1 MRIEINGTVVALILL
16 IMAVVPVII
25 TVGLVRIDRL
35 VNVSLYDYGL
45 RFSYRWATPYW
56 VFSGMI
62 VGLSW
67 FNIIAAAGLI
77 FHILIRRKTWPERK
91 HSEQH
96 VHDVTNPLDIVD
108 SQC

>member
-1 MRIEINGTVVALILL
+1 MRIEVNGTIVALILL
-16 IMAVVPVII
+16 IMAGVPVII
-25 TVGLVRIDRL
+25 TVGLVQIDRI

-56 VFSGMI
+56 IFSGMI
-62 VGLSW
+62 LGLSW

-77 FHILIRRKTWPERK
+77 FHLMIKRRALHELKT
-91 HSEQH
+91 SEQRIH
-96 VHDVTNPLDIVD
+96 NVVHPLDVID